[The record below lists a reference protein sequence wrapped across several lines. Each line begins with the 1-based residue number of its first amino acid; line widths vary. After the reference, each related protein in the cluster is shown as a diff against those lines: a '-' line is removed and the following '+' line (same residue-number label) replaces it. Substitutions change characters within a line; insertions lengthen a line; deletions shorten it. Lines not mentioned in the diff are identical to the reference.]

1 MKLVAGLLV
10 LAACAV
16 ANAQPAP
23 DPDAAPPVDAGAP
36 VEPPPADPPASPEQ
50 IHAAGNGDTSSSVQ
64 GAPRPNQES
73 GRVDP
78 IDTGD
83 GTWRLIGRGLLWIP
97 RLPFEIVLFPI
108 RGIVY
113 LGERYHA
120 IRTVTEIFTT
130 DDHKFALYPSAL
142 IETGFGLNVGVR
154 GRMKNV
160 LGGNESLHVRGALGG
175 QYLWT
180 AAAGLDSGTLLGPV
194 SASLDGI
201 YAQRDREHF
210 YGYGN
215 ADKAVAPAM
224 QVDPLVDSGIESRYR
239 IKVARA
245 VLSVKVALPDGVSV
259 TASSAL
265 EDKDYGADSPD
276 LNSPGLGAVYQTD
289 RVPGFAQGTQYSY
302 NELEVAYDTRRQAD
316 IWDAPGIRG
325 TGGLSLA
332 YFGVQHPIDDGPSF
346 FRVGV
351 DLQRYVRLDRGPR
364 ALQFRLWGEAV
375 TGPRDKVPFSE
386 LPRLGGENL
395 LRGYDVDRFRDRA
408 AIVAQAGYSWAAANW
423 LAPVLFVDVGRVFSG
438 INDLSFSHPRVGF
451 GFALEAY
458 SSRGLL
464 LRAQIASSIDGGLFL
479 FLSFNPAF
487 DAQARVERY

>member
-1 MKLVAGLLV
+1 MKLVAGLV
-10 LAACAV
+10 LAACTV
-16 ANAQPAP
+16 VNAQPAP
-23 DPDAAPPVDAGAP
+23 DPDATPPSAAGAP
-36 VEPPPADPPASPEQ
+36 VEPPPADPPAQ
-50 IHAAGNGDTSSSVQ
+50 IPASRAADTSSSVH
-64 GAPRPNQES
+64 GAPRPGQES

-83 GTWRLIGRGLLWIP
+83 GTWRVIGRSLLWIP
-97 RLPFEIVLFPI
+97 RLPFEIVMFPI

-113 LGERYHA
+113 FGERYHA
-120 IRTVTEIFTT
+120 IHTLTEIFTT

-142 IETGFGLNVGVR
+142 IETGFGLNVGIR

-160 LGGNESLHVRGALGG
+160 LGGDESLHVRGALGG

-180 AAAGLDSGTLLGPV
+180 AAAGVDSGRLLGPV
-194 SASLDGI
+194 SVALDGI
-201 YAQRDREHF
+201 FAQRDREHF
-210 YGYGN
+210 FGYGN
-215 ADKAVAPAM
+215 ADKTSAPAM
-224 QVDPLVDSGIESRYR
+224 QVDPLVDSGVESRYR

-245 VLSVKVALPDGVSV
+245 VLSVKIALPDGVSL
-259 TASSAL
+259 TGSSAL
-265 EDKDYGADSPD
+265 EEKHYGADSPD
-276 LNSPGLGAVYQTD
+276 LNAPGLGAVYQTD
-289 RVPGFAQGTQYSY
+289 RVPGFVKGTHYSY

-332 YFGVQHPIDDGPSF
+332 YFGIQHAIDDGPSF

-375 TGPRDKVPFSE
+375 TGPRDTVPFSE

-395 LRGYDVDRFRDRA
+395 LRGYEVDRFRDRA

-438 INDLSFSHPRVGF
+438 INDLSFSHPRVGY
-451 GFALEAY
+451 GFALEA
-458 SSRGLL
+458 STSRGLL
-464 LRAQIASSIDGGLFL
+464 MRAQIASSIDGGLF
-479 FLSFNPAF
+479 FVLSFNPAF